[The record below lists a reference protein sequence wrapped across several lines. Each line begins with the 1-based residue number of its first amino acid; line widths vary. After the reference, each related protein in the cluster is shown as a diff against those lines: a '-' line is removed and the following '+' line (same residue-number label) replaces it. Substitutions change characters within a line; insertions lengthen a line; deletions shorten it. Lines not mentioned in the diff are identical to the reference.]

1 MGWRFGAEVQT
12 PLFKRLFY
20 WEIIMTVKEIAEAV
34 GKTDRAVRGWAKK
47 VSEKNSKVS
56 EKISKARATSQP
68 ADYTFD
74 ETCAIIEQGMG
85 KNAAGVY
92 RAAAQPV
99 QQVTGSEARIDRLE
113 SMVEKLVV
121 AVTQIPAQMAQM
133 QSNAPQLEYKQD
145 YYTIKGYAIK
155 IGMPSLAFSDAVK
168 FGKDAAALSREQ
180 GYEMRKADDERFG
193 TVNSYHVDILQ
204 QVFEL

>member
-1 MGWRFGAEVQT
+1 
-12 PLFKRLFY
+12 
-20 WEIIMTVKEIAEAV
+20 MTVKEIAEAV
-34 GKTDRAVRGWAKK
+34 GKNERTVQRWVIK
-47 VSEKNSKVS
+47 VSDKMSSVS
-56 EKISKARATSQP
+56 DKMSLSSPMNP

-92 RAAAQPV
+92 RAAAKPV
-99 QQVTGSEARIDRLE
+99 EQITGSEARIDRLE
-113 SMVEKLVV
+113 SMVEKLVM

-133 QSNAPQLEYKQD
+133 QGNAPQLEYKQD

-168 FGKDAAALSREQ
+168 FGKDAAALSRDQ
-180 GYEMRKADDERFG
+180 GYDIRKADDERFG
-193 TVNSYHVDILQ
+193 VVNSYHVDVLD
-204 QVFEL
+204 QVFQL